1 MGVALLAGPT
11 EYMHQ
16 SRDQNVSDLVQR
28 AAFLSGIV
36 NAEVPRENVRAAIE
50 ITLKTQRLNTDSQ
63 NKVKYLLDN
72 IDDHEVKALFLQN
85 DSEFSDTVLELSKE
99 VLAST
104 RFQPDDLKCGATYG
118 LNLDRFYRTT
128 GLVENPDSHE
138 SEYQNIEWEK
148 VNFDYVSKMAEMRGE
163 LLKDIS
169 TCLTEIRLREEDSAS
184 FWRYITIVLL
194 SISGI
199 LALTGKVIDIRA
211 KAET

>member
-1 MGVALLAGPT
+1 MGRRALKLECAALGVALLAGPT

-104 RFQPDDLKCGATYG
+104 RFQPDDL
-118 LNLDRFYRTT
+118 
-128 GLVENPDSHE
+128 
-138 SEYQNIEWEK
+138 
-148 VNFDYVSKMAEMRGE
+148 
-163 LLKDIS
+163 
-169 TCLTEIRLREEDSAS
+169 
-184 FWRYITIVLL
+184 
-194 SISGI
+194 
-199 LALTGKVIDIRA
+199 
-211 KAET
+211 